1 MHLFKTSHPYS
12 IIYLSGITSVYL
24 LWIFSLEL
32 LLILN
37 PIFTTERIGDAN
49 FPNYMDSSVPLYTPA
64 SHVSLSEQFEPP
76 VYSTMTSSDAD
87 NNVDEMAPVVES
99 IAEDVDEPDSVVS
112 ETSCTRMHQSSPEE
126 S

>member
-1 MHLFKTSHPYS
+1 MDFQFGTSFNS
-12 IIYLSGITSVYL
+12 ES
-24 LWIFSLEL
+24 
-32 LLILN
+32 N
-37 PIFTTERIGDAN
+37 FTTQRIGDAN

-99 IAEDVDEPDSVVS
+99 IAEDVDEPLVQGCNQGSVEPLVQGCNQGS
-112 ETSCTRMHQSSPEE
+112 PGYASTSV
-126 S
+126 